1 MYPTRFAESPQ
12 HADAWGLF
20 YKMETTLSITVDY
33 YFTPQS
39 PWTYLGH
46 ERFAQIARAADA
58 KVRVLPVDLGGKVFP
73 VSGGLPV
80 GQRAPQRQAY
90 RLLELQ
96 RYSDHLRAPL
106 NVKPKYF
113 PVSGDESARLIIAVD
128 MHDGSDAAMKIS
140 GAVFSA
146 VWVRERHIA
155 DEKVLAE
162 LLAECGLDPARLE
175 QSHSQAVQERY
186 EANTQQAIDAGVFG
200 APSFVVNGEIFWG
213 QDRLDFVERRLAL
226 N

>member
-1 MYPTRFAESPQ
+1 MNTS
-12 HADAWGLF
+12 
-20 YKMETTLSITVDY
+20 VDY

-46 ERFAQIARAADA
+46 ERFAQVARAANA
-58 KVRVLPVDLGGKVFP
+58 KVRVLPIDLGGKVFP
-73 VSGGLPV
+73 ISGGLPV

-90 RLLELQ
+90 RLVELQ
-96 RYSDHLRAPL
+96 RYSDHLRAPINL
-106 NVKPKYF
+106 KPKYF
-113 PVSGDESARLIIAVD
+113 PVGGDDASRLIIAVD
-128 MHDGSDAAMKIS
+128 LHDGSDAAMKIA
-140 GAVFSA
+140 GAVFGA
-146 VWVRERHIA
+146 VWVRERHIG

-200 APSFVVNGEIFWG
+200 APSYVIDGEIFWG
-213 QDRLDFVERRLAL
+213 QDRLDFVERRLAAR
-226 N
+226 